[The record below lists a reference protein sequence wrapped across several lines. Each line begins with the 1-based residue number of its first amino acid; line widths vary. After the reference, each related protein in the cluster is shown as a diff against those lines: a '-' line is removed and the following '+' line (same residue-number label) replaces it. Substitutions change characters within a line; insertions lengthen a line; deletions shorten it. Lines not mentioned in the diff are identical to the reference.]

1 MDFLFSGLFWG
12 IILILCGISVIV
24 RIVFNIHIPIFR
36 IVFALILIY
45 FGIRVLV
52 GGNWI
57 CAPRNWCCSSG
68 NWNCSSGNSTVF
80 GSSTMS
86 VKPGKSEY
94 KVVFGSAVI
103 DATSEV
109 SGETERI
116 SIKTVF
122 GQSILNITPSVPT
135 IIHVSAAFGEARLPD
150 GNSVSF
156 GESTYKNAAAKEG
169 KAPMREI
176 DVRVVFGSFVVVER
190 GTL

>member
-36 IVFALILIY
+36 IVLALILIY

-57 CAPRNWCCSSG
+57 CSHKNWCCSSG
-68 NWNCSSGNSTVF
+68 NWNCSTGNGTVF
-80 GSSTMS
+80 GSSAMS
-86 VKPGKSEY
+86 VMSGKSEY
-94 KVVFGSAVI
+94 KVVFGSAAI
-103 DATSEV
+103 DATAEV
-109 SGETERI
+109 SGESERI

-122 GQSILNITPSVPT
+122 GASKLTIASSVST
-135 IIHVSAAFGEARLPD
+135 IIHVSTAFGETRLPD

-169 KAPMREI
+169 KMPMREI
-176 DVRVVFGSFVVVER
+176 EVRVVFGSFVVVEK
-190 GTL
+190 